1 MIVVK
6 KYNGEVEPFSFKKL
20 QNSLKR
26 SGATP
31 EEIKIIIN
39 MIKNTVYN
47 GISSKEIYKK
57 AFQQLRKM
65 NRVYASKYSL
75 KRAIAELGP
84 TGYPFEKLI
93 GALLKHR
100 GYDVQVGVVLSGYC
114 VNHEV
119 DVLAKKNTDAF
130 PVECKF
136 HSKYNSVNNVRI
148 PLYIHSRFLDLQKK
162 WNVDSNKKTTLRQA
176 WIVSNTKFTLEAIK
190 YASCVG
196 IRLLGWNYPEN
207 DGINQHIDKF
217 GLYPITA
224 LTSLTKREKDLLI
237 KQDVILVKELVAE
250 HLILH
255 KIGLTPQKS
264 KRILSEAKKLCSI

>member
-1 MIVVK
+1 MQELEPFYITK
-6 KYNGEVEPFSFKKL
+6 SNGTQEPFSFKKL
-20 QNSLKR
+20 ENSLKR
-26 SGATP
+26 SGATQ
-31 EEIKIIIN
+31 EEIKIIIT

-75 KRAIAELGP
+75 KRAIADLGP

-93 GALLKHR
+93 GALLKHK
-100 GYDVQVGVVLSGYC
+100 GYDVQVGVVLSGDC

-119 DVLAKKNTDAF
+119 DVLAKKHADAF

-136 HSKYNSVNNVRI
+136 HSKFNTSNNVKI
-148 PLYIHSRFLDLQKK
+148 PLYIHARFLDLQKK
-162 WNVDSNKKTTLRQA
+162 WNVGSNKKTTLRQA

-196 IRLLGWNYPEN
+196 IRLLG
-207 DGINQHIDKF
+207 
-217 GLYPITA
+217 
-224 LTSLTKREKDLLI
+224 
-237 KQDVILVKELVAE
+237 
-250 HLILH
+250 
-255 KIGLTPQKS
+255 
-264 KRILSEAKKLCSI
+264 

>member
-65 NRVYASKYSL
+65 NRMYASKYSL